1 MKDRLLNFLLI
12 TFVLLLA
19 MNLFLPSPKKVVESN
34 DPAFVLSKAAVV
46 VPNYPVVTF
55 KNPTDSAIAFN
66 TCSDLAI
73 LKDLKTVSI
82 DAAAQA
88 FCKDVKV
95 APKSEQALDISE
107 LTALF
112 NQPGSVG
119 FKLVSGGKE
128 ITANVTVEE
137 RSWIRTLMATVF
149 YAPIL
154 NFFVGIIQY
163 LPGHSLGIAIVII
176 TIVVR
181 LILLVPQHQ
190 MMISTKR
197 MQEIQ
202 PKVKELQNKH
212 KSDQAKMG
220 MELMELYKQ
229 EKVNPL
235 GSCLPLLI
243 QTPIL
248 LVLYWVLSSIQDH
261 SNYFYLYPIFQ
272 SFDVSKLDHIFLGM
286 DLLAIGGVTAAILG
300 VVVGV
305 TQFLQI
311 WLSQR
316 RAVPLPEVKPEDR
329 DPNSIMPDPQMMNK
343 FMLYVLPV
351 VIAVSV
357 LYFPIGVGIYWF
369 IGTLFMLVQQAI
381 VNHML
386 DSEKEKGE
394 IIVPAGSSKKQKN
407 SKKDVV
413 IEG

>member
-1 MKDRLLNFLLI
+1 MKDRLLNFLLV

-19 MNLFLPSPKKVVESN
+19 MNLFLPSPEKKAESIE
-34 DPAFVLSKAAVV
+34 PTFVLSSVSVV
-46 VPNYPVVTF
+46 VPNYPVVTI
-55 KNPTDSAIAFN
+55 KNPTDAAVAFN
-66 TCSDLAI
+66 TCKDLAI
-73 LKDLKTVSI
+73 LKDLKTVRI
-82 DAAAQA
+82 DAASQS
-88 FCKDVKV
+88 FCKDVSV
-95 APKSEQALDISE
+95 APKSDFKMDISE
-107 LTALF
+107 LGPLF
-112 NQPGSVG
+112 VQPGNIG

-128 ITANVTVEE
+128 ITANIAVED
-137 RSWIRTLMATVF
+137 RSWIRTLMATAF

-163 LPGHSLGIAIVII
+163 LPNHSLGIAIIII
-176 TIVVR
+176 TIIVR

-190 MMISTKR
+190 MMVSTKR

-202 PKVKELQNKH
+202 PKIKELQAKH

-220 MELMELYKQ
+220 MELMELYKR

-235 GSCLPLLI
+235 GSCLPILI

-248 LVLYWVLSSIQDH
+248 IVLYWVLSSIQDH

-272 SFDVSKLDHIFLGM
+272 SFEISKVDHIFLGM
-286 DLLAIGGVTAAILG
+286 DLLAIGGVAAMILG
-300 VVVGV
+300 VVVGI

-316 RAVPLPEVKPEDR
+316 RAAPLPVVKPEER

-386 DSEKEKGE
+386 DSEKGKGE
-394 IIVPAGSSKKQKN
+394 IIVSANPSKKRKV